1 MNFEIAIQL
10 LVDSGVQFVVIG
22 GWSAILHGSRQV
34 TNDLDLCYSRERAN
48 LNLLADTLAPYHPRP
63 RGFPSDLPFVW
74 DSATLSNSSIL
85 TLTTDLGLIDLI
97 AEVPG
102 IGAYAD
108 ALQHS
113 VTAEAFGRVIRT
125 LDLPSLIRAK
135 KASGRPKDLF
145 LLPELE
151 SILGTNENQD

>member
-1 MNFEIAIQL
+1 
-10 LVDSGVQFVVIG
+10 
-22 GWSAILHGSRQV
+22 
-34 TNDLDLCYSRERAN
+34 
-48 LNLLADTLAPYHPRP
+48 
-63 RGFPSDLPFVW
+63 
-74 DSATLSNSSIL
+74 
-85 TLTTDLGLIDLI
+85 LIDLI